1 MWIAETLAWRKVGK
15 CECYKIGMD
24 AAFFV
29 TYIPS
34 FVFDKIF
41 VDKIKRLMTLFI
53 ALRKQKILNME
64 KTEIKAAFLQRTSDK
79 VKAVLTDIDY
89 GIIDEAIEEFSHG
102 ASSYNG
108 GRPQN
113 NDEWFIAI
121 NHHLILAKSTL
132 KALIESTRKTQGNDC
147 VINIFYRG
155 QNYQY

>member
-1 MWIAETLAWRKVGK
+1 
-15 CECYKIGMD
+15 
-24 AAFFV
+24 
-29 TYIPS
+29 
-34 FVFDKIF
+34 
-41 VDKIKRLMTLFI
+41 LFL

-102 ASSYNG
+102 TSSYNG

-132 KALIESTRKTQGNDC
+132 KALIVGTRKTQGNDC